1 MSNKIFALALV
12 LGVAGSASAVNIA
25 INTQSAGTFTS
36 GATFSTAPFTVTAP
50 TPTFNGS
57 TSGAVESNL
66 VYTTDAAGAGSGSF
80 TIVTSGIAGA
90 PSGTST
96 VNFTFAGSGES
107 FFGPYGSMSSSTFA
121 ISSITGALAGS
132 TLYTA
137 TNTSNVISDTLDA
150 SAPRTDPTTG
160 LVTYDSNSTLRLTIA
175 TPVPEPASMAAL
187 AIGGLGL
194 LRRRRKA

>member
-1 MSNKIFALALV
+1 MSNKFFALALV

-36 GATFSTAPFTVTAP
+36 GATFATAPFTITAP
-50 TPTFNGS
+50 SATFNGS
-57 TSGAVESNL
+57 TAGAIESNL
-66 VYTTDAAGAGSGSF
+66 VYTTTATGAGSGSF
-80 TIVTSGIAGA
+80 TLVTSGIPGA
-90 PSGTST
+90 ASGTST
-96 VNFTFAGSGES
+96 VNFTFTGSGET

-150 SAPRTDPTTG
+150 SNANSK
-160 LVTYDSNSTLRLTIA
+160 LSNSTLRLTIA